1 MSNPQFRI
9 EQAPSP
15 NLTRGRSGKKI
26 IAIVLHITA
35 GLYPGCLN
43 WMRNPAAKASAH
55 YLVTKTGGIYQMVK
69 DADTAWH
76 AGFVNRPTWKLYDG
90 TNPNRYTLGIEFEC
104 LSGGELTEAQYQ
116 AGLWLIQKLAQKHGI
131 PVDED
136 HIIGHY
142 RIDAVNRPNDP
153 GPQFPWERL
162 MADLKED
169 DEMATEAKIKV
180 NDKVLTG
187 YILKDNLSYAP
198 VRALAEALGYKVAW
212 DEKTKTVII
221 TK

>member
-1 MSNPQFRI
+1 MGSYKVK
-9 EQAPSP
+9 QAQSP
-15 NLTRGRSGKKI
+15 NCSRGRSGKKI

-35 GLYPGCLN
+35 GLYPGCLS

-55 YLVTKTGGIYQMVK
+55 YLVTKSGEIYQMVQ
-69 DADTAWH
+69 DADTSWH

-116 AGLWLIQKLAQKHGI
+116 AGLWLIQELAQKYGI
-131 PVDED
+131 PVDEE

-162 MADLKED
+162 IADLKED
-169 DEMATEAKIKV
+169 DEMATETKIKV
-180 NDKVLTG
+180 NGQVLTG
-187 YILKDNLSYAP
+187 YILKDNRSYAP
-198 VRALAEALGYKVAW
+198 VRALAEALGAKVDW
-212 DEKTKTVII
+212 DDKTKTVII